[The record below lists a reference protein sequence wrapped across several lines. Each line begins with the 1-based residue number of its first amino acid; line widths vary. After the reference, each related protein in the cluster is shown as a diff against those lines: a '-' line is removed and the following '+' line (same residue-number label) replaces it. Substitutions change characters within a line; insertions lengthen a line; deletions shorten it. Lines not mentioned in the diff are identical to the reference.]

1 LQDSAIGSWDDTG
14 ATIHL
19 AASIGSILIEDLRVL
34 ESVRAAAESGRSE
47 FRCGKYDLQPSA
59 QKY

>member
-1 LQDSAIGSWDDTG
+1 MIRGQQSTWLLQF
-14 ATIHL
+14 
-19 AASIGSILIEDLRVL
+19 GSILIEDLRVL